1 MQEILDNMF
10 SKIHSET
17 FMPVARKNYLK
28 TFLLVC
34 KIPEQVI
41 ITDLEQIKNRQTDE
55 KTKLNKVTPTLCYY
69 CRASVV
75 ACNKHTHKKR
85 A

>member
-1 MQEILDNMF
+1 
-10 SKIHSET
+10 
-17 FMPVARKNYLK
+17 MPVARKNYLK

-41 ITDLEQIKNRQTDE
+41 MTDLEQTKNRLTDE

-69 CRASVV
+69 CRAILV
-75 ACNKHTHKKR
+75 ARNKQTHKKR
-85 A
+85 AAFKSDIC